1 MLRWDPAVLGKSG
14 IARVEKKKSFPLT
27 SPNETGCSPDNE
39 GDANCSA
46 KQACIQRL
54 SPPFKSKGQRLN
66 MDSKCMLGRG
76 KEHSNLRRENKI
88 RGTARG
94 TACVQSTS
102 QIERSAKMVGLV
114 SR

>member
-1 MLRWDPAVLGKSG
+1 
-14 IARVEKKKSFPLT
+14 
-27 SPNETGCSPDNE
+27 
-39 GDANCSA
+39 
-46 KQACIQRL
+46 
-54 SPPFKSKGQRLN
+54 
-66 MDSKCMLGRG
+66 MLGRG

-88 RGTARG
+88 RGTGRG